1 MELFSNIRH
10 RIGRIVLHKNLKKLQ
25 RTKKVYNFISA
36 RRIGILFNG
45 TREEHFDQVIEFY
58 KSLRMKGINTHAIGY
73 VEAKDVPD
81 KYLFKKDFHFI
92 LKKDVNWYYRPISE
106 EVEKFIQGNF
116 DILID
121 LNLKEEFPCQFLVG
135 LSNAHFKVGRF
146 TDKEG
151 FYDLM
156 IQIDKGKKIDFF
168 IEQVKH
174 YLELINRPE
183 LSSTILH

>member
-1 MELFSNIRH
+1 MFSNIRY
-10 RIGRIVLHKNLKKLQ
+10 RIGRYILYKSLKNLQ
-25 RTKKVYNFISA
+25 RTKKVYNLISA

-45 TREEHFDQVIEFY
+45 TREEHFDQVMEFY
-58 KSLRMKGINTHAIGY
+58 KFLRMKGINTHVVGY
-73 VEAKDVPD
+73 VDAKDVPD
-81 KYLFKKDFHFI
+81 KYLFKKDFNFF
-92 LKKDVNWYYRPISE
+92 LRKDVNWYYKPVTVE
-106 EVEKFIQGNF
+106 TEKFIQGNF

-121 LNLKEEFPCQFLVG
+121 LNLEEKFPCQFLVA
-135 LSNAHFKVGRF
+135 LSNAHFKVGKF

-156 IQIDKGKKIDFF
+156 IHIDKVKKIDFF
-168 IEQVKH
+168 IEQTKH